1 MPFPTL
7 STDALNKCSVGELQV
22 SRKGQKYAEIKF
34 NGEQANFQLSSEA
47 LFSPF
52 NAGVYQGTG
61 SETRVNLDLQ
71 INDALKPVLEAYD
84 NFFEAEIKKLAPK
97 ASYHRLVQEHG
108 DYPARLRLKV
118 NTFGLKAARMW
129 KPDQSLIGGIKD
141 CNGLAGTRIIA
152 IASPVKVWVMGG
164 SAGVCFELKHG
175 IVYEA
180 DISNDI
186 FPLI

>member
-1 MPFPTL
+1 MPFALL
-7 STDALNKCSVGELQV
+7 STDALKKCSVGELQV

-34 NGEQANFQLSSEA
+34 DGEQANFQLSSEA

-52 NAGVYQGTG
+52 NAGIYQGTG
-61 SETRVNLDLQ
+61 AETRVNLDLQ
-71 INDALKPVLEAYD
+71 INDALRPILDAYD
-84 NFFEAEIKKLAPK
+84 KFFETQIKKLAPK
-97 ASYHRLVQEHG
+97 ASYHRLVQENQ

-152 IASPVKVWVMGG
+152 IASPIKVWVIG
-164 SAGVCFELKHG
+164 SQAGVCFELKHG

-180 DISNDI
+180 DIQDDI